1 VASQDLNALHANMR
15 RGEREKELENH
26 LVKATK
32 DKEKALKLVIAL
44 IGKVRLFSIVVE
56 NSVDLFRL

>member
-1 VASQDLNALHANMR
+1 LVASQDLNALHANMR

-44 IGKVRLFSIVVE
+44 IGKVRLTTLLI
-56 NSVDLFRL
+56 